1 MKKIIKSMACALV
14 LAATAQ
20 ADFLRVE
27 LGTGAW
33 MQEPS
38 GGIFGNSNGFS
49 GSDVSS
55 EDQKTQGY
63 AWLLIKHFV
72 PVVPNLRV
80 EYVAL
85 TNEGK
90 ATGTFNNQTI
100 PIGGSAESK
109 FEMTQVDLI
118 PYYNLLDNTAWITV
132 DVGVDIKLIDATYKI
147 DPVGTFNG
155 YEKSESL
162 PLPLGYVRGRVQI
175 PTTDIGIEADV
186 KYVSY
191 SDSTA
196 YDVRAKVDYTFDI
209 TPLIQPA
216 IEVGYRMQK
225 YEVDELSDI
234 KLDLEFAGFYAGAML
249 RF

>member
-20 ADFLRVE
+20 ADFVRVE
-27 LGTGAW
+27 LGAGAW

-38 GGIFGNSNGFS
+38 GGITADGSGFT
-49 GSDVSS
+49 GSDLSKEDSS
-55 EDQKTQGY
+55 TKGY
-63 AWLLIKHFV
+63 AWILVKHFV
-72 PVVPNLRV
+72 PAVPNLRL
-80 EYVAL
+80 EYAEVS
-85 TNEGK
+85 NEGI
-90 ATGTFNNQTI
+90 ASGTFKDFTASTS
-100 PIGGSAESK
+100 PSSL
-109 FEMTQVDLI
+109 EMKQYDII
-118 PYYNLLDNTAWITV
+118 PYYNLVDNTAWITF
-132 DVGVDIKLIDATYKI
+132 DVGLDIKVMDTTYE
-147 DPVGTFNG
+147 VQNVTG
-155 YEKSESL
+155 YTSANYTESKTL
-162 PLPLGYVRGRVQI
+162 ALPLGYVRGRVQI